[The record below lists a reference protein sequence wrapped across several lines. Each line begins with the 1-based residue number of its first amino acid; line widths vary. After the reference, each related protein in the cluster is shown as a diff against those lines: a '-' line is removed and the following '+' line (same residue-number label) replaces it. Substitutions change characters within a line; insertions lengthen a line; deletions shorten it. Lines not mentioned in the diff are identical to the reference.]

1 MLGDLPE
8 EQRKFSGLDSTQR
21 VTAMKM
27 VADHLLQKI
36 NSGALT
42 KLDPDE
48 FYNAACLVLCDE
60 DGLDLTHT
68 PQMHN
73 TLFKKEFMSFVC
85 KSEYSKVRGLF
96 VGGARTTGR
105 AAAPVAILSPAELK
119 AMYLDVV
126 RLDEVAEDM
135 AVQHEKNQ
143 KERKAAAAKV
153 KKEGAYLRTSLLAC
167 FTTQPL
173 TFPSPNR

>member
-1 MLGDLPE
+1 
-8 EQRKFSGLDSTQR
+8 
-21 VTAMKM
+21 MKM

-48 FYNAACLVLCDE
+48 LYNAACLVLCDE

-73 TLFKKEFMSFVC
+73 TLFKKEFMSFVG
-85 KSEYSKVRGLF
+85 KSEYSKVRALF
-96 VGGARTTGR
+96 GGGARSTGR
-105 AAAPVAILSPAELK
+105 AAAPVPILSTEDLRK
-119 AMYLDVV
+119 MYLDVV
-126 RLDEVAEDM
+126 LLDEAAEKM
-135 AVQHEKNQ
+135 AEEHEKNQ
-143 KERKAAAAKV
+143 KERKAAAAKF
-153 KKEGAYLRTSLLAC
+153 KKEGAYLPPRLLI
-167 FTTQPL
+167 TTQPL